1 MVFVIGITGSS
12 CSCKTT
18 FAKCVYQ
25 EIESSIYLSQDS
37 FYLQVPDD
45 VKDLHKFNFDDP
57 ERLNNKQLLNT
68 IQSIK
73 KGKSYGVP
81 NYNFETGKIDGISN
95 YENNNCEVLIIEGLF
110 LFYNPEVYDEF
121 DLKIFIDT
129 DLDICL
135 SRRISRDQVTH
146 GCFSLENIIDR
157 WNRDVK
163 SAYNDYVVQWKGKVD
178 TVINGNNS
186 FDMSITIIKTYIS
199 FLLKKIKN

>member
-12 CSCKTT
+12 CSGKTT
-18 FAKCVYQ
+18 FAERLSK
-25 EIESSIYLSQDS
+25 EIRGSIYLSQDS

-45 VKDLHKFNFDDP
+45 VKDLHEFNFDDP
-57 ERLNNKQLLNT
+57 KRLDNKQLLET
-68 IQSIK
+68 IKSIK
-73 KGKSYGVP
+73 EGNSYDVP
-81 NYNFETGKIDGISN
+81 NYNFGTGRVDGSSN
-95 YENNNCEVLIIEGLF
+95 YSNNNCEILIIEGLF

-135 SRRISRDQVTH
+135 SRRVLRDQVTH

-178 TVINGNNS
+178 TVINGNISNS
-186 FDMSITIIKTYIS
+186 FDINIEILKTY
-199 FLLKKIKN
+199 LLQKLIN